1 MTLTRRRL
9 ALALFTLLTLAL
21 LLYTAGAP
29 YEHGG

>member
-1 MTLTRRRL
+1 MPFSWRRAVL
-9 ALALFTLLTLAL
+9 ALTTLAL